1 MINIKEK
8 NDIILNIELSKD
20 SYAYTDLDNIFI
32 SFISYN
38 GILTLIYSTKNK
50 SIISYDLNNFQIIT
64 EIKNAHKGEY
74 ITNFNHFFDKYKKI
88 DLILSISSINRV
100 IKIWN
105 NKNWDLILTLEN
117 IYNAGRINSACFV
130 QNDLNNNNIFIIT
143 SNNYFISPEKI
154 KIFNLEGNHINDIEN
169 SNENVYY
176 INTFIDNK
184 KIYIIACSYNYLI
197 SYDYAQNKLYKK
209 YYIPNSKIH
218 YSFEIISENPQIK
231 LISSSMNG
239 TINIWGFHSSELLQK
254 FFVSNNSL
262 YSICLLNKSQ
272 IFISSINNII
282 LFNIETG
289 KKIKTIYGFNNWICC
304 IKLIGHKKYGKC
316 IISQGIK
323 NERVKLWKTKD
334 LA

>member
-8 NDIILNIELSKD
+8 NDIILNIEISKD

-32 SFISYN
+32 SFLSYN
-38 GILTLIYSTKNK
+38 GILTLIYATKNK

-117 IYNAGRINSACFV
+117 IYNTGRINSACFV

-184 KIYIIACSYNYLI
+184 KIYIIACCYNYLI

-239 TINIWGFHSSELLQK
+239 TINIWGFHSSEILQK

-262 YSICLLNKSQ
+262 YS
-272 IFISSINNII
+272 II

-289 KKIKTIYGFNNWICC
+289 KKIKTIYGFNSWICC

-323 NERVKLWKTKD
+323 NENVKLWKTKD
-334 LA
+334 LV